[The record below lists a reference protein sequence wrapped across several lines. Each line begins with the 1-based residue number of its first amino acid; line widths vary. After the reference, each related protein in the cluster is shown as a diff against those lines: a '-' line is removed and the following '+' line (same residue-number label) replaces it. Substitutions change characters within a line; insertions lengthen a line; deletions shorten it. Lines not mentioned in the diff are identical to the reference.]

1 MSDDL
6 IKTAVVKREDGISH
20 TQEAVTQTASEP
32 NVLVQTMTPLYAV
45 FIRSLRV
52 YAQTF
57 MGLLSAMGLGAVDAV
72 LQANVTPHD
81 FLGKLQV
88 AAWLALAPSMF
99 TAVQNTAEL
108 IMRLDE
114 KLPRIRG

>member
-1 MSDDL
+1 MTDE
-6 IKTAVVKREDGISH
+6 IKTAVVRREDGITHS
-20 TQEAVTQTASEP
+20 QEAVTPSPSTP

-81 FLGKLQV
+81 FLGRLQV
-88 AAWLALAPSMF
+88 AAWLALAPAMF
-99 TAVQNTAEL
+99 TAAQNTAEL
-108 IMRLDE
+108 VIRLDE
-114 KLPRIRG
+114 KLPKLRG